1 MADPFLGEIR
11 MFAGNYA
18 PYHWAF
24 CDGQIINIVNNQ
36 ALASLLSSI
45 YGGDGRTTFGLPDMR
60 GRIPVHFGQA
70 PGLTSRIIG
79 QRYGMESVE
88 LTGTQIPPHR
98 HDICASSDAASD
110 ISPTGNVPAVTDP
123 GFYSQGETAAMVVNF
138 PGSVIGE
145 TGSDQPR
152 HYNIM
157 PSLVLNFII
166 AIRGAY
172 PLRN

>member
-24 CDGQIINIVNNQ
+24 CDGQIMNIVNNE

-45 YGGDGRTTFGLPDMR
+45 YGGDERSTFGLPDMR
-60 GRIPVHFGQA
+60 GRIPVHFGQGT
-70 PGLTSRIIG
+70 GLTTRQIG
-79 QRYGMESVE
+79 QRYGMESAE
-88 LTGTQIPPHR
+88 LTEAQIPPHR
-98 HDICASSDAASD
+98 HSMNASTDVARDTFPSNN
-110 ISPTGNVPAVTDP
+110 IPAVANP
-123 GFYSQGETAAMVVNF
+123 GFYSQGQTASMVVNF
-138 PGSVIGE
+138 PDSVIGK
-145 TGSDQPR
+145 TGSNKPQ

-166 AIRGAY
+166 AMRGAY
-172 PLRN
+172 PPRN